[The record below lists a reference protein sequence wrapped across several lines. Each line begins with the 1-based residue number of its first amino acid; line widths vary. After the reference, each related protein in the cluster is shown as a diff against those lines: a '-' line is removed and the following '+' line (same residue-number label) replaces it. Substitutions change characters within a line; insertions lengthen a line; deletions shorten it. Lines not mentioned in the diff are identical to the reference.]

1 MVSDL
6 FGHEVGHVFGHGVG
20 NRSGAGHGGQSLPV
34 ITVIKRVKGIKP
46 EMSLF
51 ASKFY
56 SG

>member
-1 MVSDL
+1 MY
-6 FGHEVGHVFGHGVG
+6 VFGHGVG